1 VEVLTITKDN
11 TTEIEIYPIEKET
24 LNALYN
30 LGGKA
35 GPEDISKHSKI
46 PLKKILTSIYS
57 LQNKNLVKVQEKE
70 ITKIE
75 LTREGLEY
83 AENGLPEYRLLKLLL
98 QRKKISIKELL
109 EKGIEGLEKKQ
120 INLAIGHLRNK
131 KWAKIV
137 KDKEPY
143 VVITEEGRKTVEK
156 ELPEQVV
163 LKTLREKRQATL
175 EEIGKQEIINQ
186 LIKRKLLIA
195 KTETQRTVIITEL
208 GKDIIEGKI
217 KTPEMVKKLTR
228 ELIVTGRW
236 KEVKLKKYD
245 VTIEPPKIYPGKK
258 HPYLEF
264 LEEVRRAL
272 IGLGFQEARGP
283 YVELEFYNF
292 DLLFQAQDHP
302 AREIH
307 DSYILEYPNKGEIK
321 SKELVERVKAT
332 HENGWITGSRGWGYK
347 WSFDLA
353 RRLVLRSQTTA
364 VSMRYLIEH
373 KQPPIKM
380 FCIDR
385 VFRPDVLD
393 ATHSMEFCQCEGIV
407 VDKGLTLRHLLGALK
422 EILQALGFKEFKFK
436 PGYFP
441 FTEPSVE
448 CFIKHPKLGWIEVAG
463 SGLFRPEV
471 LLPLDI
477 PHPEVQVLAWG
488 IGVERLAM
496 TALGV
501 NDIRYLRTHDLEWLR
516 EKEVL

>member
-1 VEVLTITKDN
+1 MGVPNITKE
-11 TTEIEIYPIEKET
+11 TSTEIEVYPIERET
-24 LNALYN
+24 LSTLYN

-35 GPEDISKHSKI
+35 TPEEISKESNI

-57 LQNKNLVKVQEKE
+57 LQNKNLVRVHEKE
-70 ITKIE
+70 ITKVE
-75 LTREGLEY
+75 LTEEGLEY
-83 AENGLPEYRLLKLLL
+83 AEKGLPEYRLLKALL
-98 QRKKISIKELL
+98 QKTKIPIRELL
-109 EKGIEGLEKKQ
+109 EKGIEGLEKTQ
-120 INLAIGHLRNK
+120 INLAIGHLRSK
-131 KWAKIV
+131 KWAKII
-137 KDKEPY
+137 KDKDPY
-143 VVITEEGRKTVEK
+143 IVITKEGEIAAK
-156 ELPEQVV
+156 EGLPEQEV
-163 LKTLREKRQATL
+163 LKIVMEKKQAIV
-175 EEIGKQEIINQ
+175 EEIGKPKIVEE
-186 LIKRKLLIA
+186 LIKRKLA
-195 KTETQRTVIITEL
+195 TTKTETQRTVIITEL
-208 GKDIIEGKI
+208 GKDVIEGKVKI
-217 KTPEMVKKLTR
+217 PEMVKKLTR
-228 ELIVTGRW
+228 DLVVTGKW

-321 SKELVERVKAT
+321 SKELVEKVKAT

-353 RRLVLRSQTTA
+353 RRLILRSQTTA

-448 CFIKHPKLGWIEVAG
+448 CFIKHPELGWIEVAG

-471 LLPLDI
+471 LIPLNI

>member
-1 VEVLTITKDN
+1 MEVLNITQEN
-11 TTEIEIYPIEKET
+11 ITEIEIYPVERET

-30 LGGKA
+30 LEGKA
-35 GPEDISKHSKI
+35 TPKEISKQAKI
-46 PLKKILTSIYS
+46 PLKKVLTAVYS
-57 LQNKNLVKVQEKE
+57 LQNKNLVKVQERE
-70 ITKIE
+70 ITRIE
-75 LTREGLEY
+75 LTKEGLEY
-83 AENGLPEYRLLKLLL
+83 AVKGLPEYRLLKLL
-98 QRKKISIKELL
+98 QKKMKISIRELL
-109 EKGIEGLEKKQ
+109 EKGIEGLEKKHV
-120 INLAIGHLRNK
+120 NLAIGHLRSRN
-131 KWAKIV
+131 WAKIL
-137 KDKEPY
+137 KDKQVY
-143 VVITEEGRKTVEK
+143 IAITEEGKKVAE
-156 ELPEQVV
+156 EGLPEQEI
-163 LKTLREKRQATL
+163 LKFIRRRGQTTL
-175 EEIGKQEIINQ
+175 EEIGKPLIIDE
-186 LIKRKLLIA
+186 LAKRKLLIT
-195 KTETQRTVIITEL
+195 KTETLRTVIITEL
-208 GKDIIEGKI
+208 GKKVVEGKI
-217 KTPEMVKKLTR
+217 IIPETVKKLTR
-228 ELIVTGRW
+228 ELIVTGKW

-272 IGLGFQEARGP
+272 IGLGFQEAKGP

-307 DSYILEYPNKGEIK
+307 DSYILKFPDKGEIR

-332 HENGWITGSRGWGYK
+332 HENGWITGSKGWGYK
-347 WSFDLA
+347 WSFDIA
-353 RRLVLRSQTTA
+353 RRLILRSQTTA

-373 KQPPIKM
+373 KKPPIKM

-385 VFRPDVLD
+385 VFRPDILD

-471 LLPLDI
+471 LIPLDI

>member
-1 VEVLTITKDN
+1 MEVPNITRRDTN
-11 TTEIEIYPIEKET
+11 EMEIYPIERET
-24 LNALYN
+24 LNALYA

-35 GPEDISKHSKI
+35 TPGKLSEYSKI

-57 LQNKNLVKVQEKE
+57 LKNKKLVEVREKE

-75 LTREGLEY
+75 LTEEGLEY
-83 AENGLPEYRLLKLLL
+83 AEKGLPEYRVLKILL
-98 QRKKISIKELL
+98 QKTKVPIKELL
-109 EKGIEGLEKKQ
+109 EKGIEGLMKKQ
-120 INLAIGHLRNK
+120 INLAIGHLRSK
-131 KWAKIV
+131 KWAKII
-137 KDKEPY
+137 KDKEPCIA
-143 VVITEEGRKTVEK
+143 ITEEGAKIVE
-156 ELPEQVV
+156 EGLPEQEI
-163 LKTLREKRQATL
+163 LKTVREKKQITI
-175 EEIGKQEIINQ
+175 EEIEKPKIIDE
-186 LIKRKLLIA
+186 LIRRKLVIA
-195 KTETQRTVIITEL
+195 KNETQRTVIITEL
-208 GKDIIEGKI
+208 GKDVAKGKI
-217 KTPEMVKKLTR
+217 VIPEMVKKLTR

-272 IGLGFQEARGP
+272 IGLGFQEAKGP

-307 DSYILEYPNKGEIK
+307 DSYLLKYPSKGEIK
-321 SKELVERVKAT
+321 SKELAERVRAI

-353 RRLVLRSQTTA
+353 QRLILRSQTTA

-448 CFIKHPKLGWIEVAG
+448 CFIKHPELGWIEVAG

-471 LLPLDI
+471 LIPLDI
-477 PHPEVQVLAWG
+477 PYPEVQVLAWG